1 MSQQV
6 EQIDREVL
14 EGFELL
20 ELTEQYEK
28 EFINPEDYAA
38 RNFTRCTR
46 YSGATLVTFS
56 SIEE

>member
-20 ELTEQYEK
+20 ELMDQYEK
-28 EFINPEDYAA
+28 EFTNPEDYAV

-56 SIEE
+56 SVGE